1 MRRVSIHT
9 TRRKFLGRTA
19 VVGAG
24 ATAWATVGCGDDSDG
39 DDASIIATPTTAAGA
54 TATPTPADPFAT
66 AKRGGIFK
74 GDWTGDPPTID
85 PYGNT
90 GFLTKTFAAYV
101 YSRLFKYQT
110 GPGIASGDVR
120 PTGDLA
126 ETAEASPDGLT
137 WTITLR
143 PNARFHNVAPVNGRD
158 VTSDDLK
165 FSWGRA
171 TATSNPNYSQLSFVD
186 KVEYP
191 NARTA
196 VFKLKSPN
204 AAFLDVLAD
213 ANLFWV
219 MPTESD
225 GGFNPAITAIGSGP
239 WLFDSYT
246 VSSSLKFKRN
256 PDWYMDG
263 FPLMDGVEIA
273 IIPEYAN
280 RIAQFR
286 AGNTHGTGVSAA
298 DLVSIKQGIQ
308 GVTLEGNL
316 SEQTSYV
323 YFDSDPAAP
332 WRDERVRQAVSMSL
346 DRDGMN
352 DLAFEVNKLRSAGID
367 IQSLWN
373 NIIPAGMTRYWLDP
387 QSSAH
392 GETGKFFKY
401 DPAEAKKLLS
411 AAGFANGFPVKFQYA
426 GNRYGSDFNALAETK
441 IAFLGD
447 IGLNV
452 TTDVQDYNSVYITQ
466 TSVGNFS
473 GIAFG
478 PETPFPEAGSYALRL
493 FTDNPKNRGKVRDA
507 ELDRISQAQQSEL
520 DPEKRRELFFELQKY
535 QASKMYYIPSQYRAG
550 TNWTAYQAKVKNA
563 DNYRTKG
570 YAAPTESMVYR
581 WLDQ

>member
-1 MRRVSIHT
+1 MTRISMHT
-9 TRRKFLGRTA
+9 TRRGFLGRTA
-19 VVGAG
+19 AVGAG
-24 ATAWATVGCGDDSDG
+24 ATAWAAVGCGDDSDG
-39 DDASIIATPTTAAGA
+39 DDASIIATPTTVPDA

-66 AKRGGIFK
+66 AKRGGIYRL
-74 GDWTGDPPTID
+74 DWTGDPPTID
-85 PYGNT
+85 PHGNT

-110 GPGIASGDVR
+110 GPGIAPGDVT

-126 ETAEASPDGLT
+126 ESAEASPDGLR

-158 VTSDDLK
+158 VTSDDVK

-171 TATSNPNYSQLSFVD
+171 TATTNPNYSQLSFVD

-191 NARTA
+191 DPRTV
-196 VFKLKSPN
+196 VFTLKAPN

-213 ANLFWV
+213 GNLLWV

-225 GGFNPAITAIGSGP
+225 GGFNPSMTAIGSGP
-239 WLFDSYT
+239 WQLETYAI
-246 VSSSLKFKRN
+246 SSSLKFKRN

-263 FPLMDGVEIA
+263 FPLMDGVEIV

-286 AGNTHGTGVSAA
+286 AGNIHATAVNAA
-298 DLVSIKQGIQ
+298 DLVSIKQSIQ
-308 GVTLEGNL
+308 DVILEGNL

-323 YFDSDPAAP
+323 YFDSDPGAP
-332 WRDERVRQAVSMSL
+332 WRDERVRRAVSMSL

-352 DLAFEVNKLRSAGID
+352 ELIFEVTKLRSAGID
-367 IQSLWN
+367 IQSPWN

-387 QSSAH
+387 QSSEH
-392 GETGKFFKY
+392 GETGKYFNY
-401 DPAEAKKLLS
+401 DPAEARQLLS
-411 AAGFANGFPVKFQYA
+411 AAGFPDGFPVKFQYA
-426 GNRYGSDFNALAETK
+426 GNRYGSDFNALAEAK
-441 IAFLGD
+441 ISFLSD

-452 TTDVQDYNSVYITQ
+452 TTEVQDYNSVYITQ
-466 TSVGNFS
+466 TSLGNFK

-478 PETPFPEAGSYALRL
+478 PETPFPEAGGYALRL
-493 FTDNPKNRGKVRDA
+493 FTDNPKNRGKVRDP
-507 ELDRISQAQQSEL
+507 ELDRIALAQQSEL
-520 DPEKRRELFFELQKY
+520 DPEKRRELFLELQRY
-535 QASKMYYIPSQYRAG
+535 QAGKMYYVPSQFRAG
-550 TNWTAYQAKVKNA
+550 TNWTAHQGKVRNA
-563 DNYRTKG
+563 DTYRTKG
-570 YAAPTESMVYR
+570 YGAATESMVYR